1 MTLLD
6 LMVLQRN
13 DQLTGLVEDVTT
25 SAPELDTFAAVAR
38 KGTFYEVVR
47 RIAFPTAGFRKI
59 NAGVVPGRS
68 AFKKEVKEMFYL
80 DAIINMDEAIEEG
93 DDQSVGSA
101 WMNEATGVFR
111 QALITVGAQ
120 VYYGTTADANGF
132 AGLRTQ
138 ISGQIGAGGTT
149 SSTTAYLCWMD
160 SQQGVR
166 FDVGRGGAFN
176 LRPPMRQQV
185 TDSADST
192 KSYFAWVSNLSSYIG
207 LNVISDKAVWGVA
220 GITTHQT
227 SSVYDQAMSD
237 VNAGKLISNIPVMRR
252 ENLRW
257 FMNRTAYFTL
267 QASRTTVNV
276 ASGYS
281 LQPADAAGR
290 PAWSPRP
297 TTCEGYPI
305 TLTDSLLNTESN

>member
-25 SAPELDTFAAVAR
+25 SAPEFDTFPAVAR
-38 KGTFYEVVR
+38 KGTFYEIVR
-47 RIAFPTAGFRKI
+47 RIAFPTVGFRKV
-59 NAGVVPGRS
+59 NAGTVPGKS
-68 AFKKEVKEMFYL
+68 ASRKEVKEMFYL
-80 DAIINMDEAIEEG
+80 DALINMDEAIEEG

-101 WMNEATGVFR
+101 WMLEAQGVVR
-111 QALITVGAQ
+111 QALITIGAQ

-138 ISGQIGAGGTT
+138 IAGQIGAGGTT

-166 FDVGRGGAFN
+166 FDVGRGGSFT

-185 TDSADST
+185 ADPNDST
-192 KSYFAWVSNLSSYIG
+192 KSYFAWVSNLSSYLG
-207 LNVISDKAVWGVA
+207 FNVISDKSVWALA

-227 SSVYDQAMSD
+227 TSVYDQAMSD
-237 VNAGKLISNIPVMRR
+237 VNAGKLIANIPIMRR
-252 ENLRW
+252 DNLRW

-267 QASRTTVNV
+267 QATRTTVNT
-276 ASGYS
+276 ANGYS
-281 LQPADAAGR
+281 LQPADAGGR